1 MRRLSILG
9 LLLLGLLGLAM
20 PAAFAGGWAITSLD
34 ELPGEFRAGEPY
46 QLGYTILQHG
56 KTPVDGLETHI
67 TVRNSDTG
75 ETVTFAGQPDGK
87 PGHYV
92 AEVTFPAGGGWSW
105 SVAQGEF
112 AVHELGELTV
122 AAAPEAVATAAT
134 GLSVWVLVLGAATA
148 LALGMFLAQ
157 MLSVLRRRSE
167 KLSLAD

>member
-9 LLLLGLLGLAM
+9 LLLVGVLGLAM

-56 KTPVDGLETHI
+56 KTPVDGVETHI
-67 TVRNSDTG
+67 TVRNTVTG
-75 ETVTFAGQPDGK
+75 ETLTFAGEPDGK

-105 SVAQGEF
+105 SVNQGAF
-112 AVHELGELTV
+112 AVHELGEVTV
-122 AAAPEAVATAAT
+122 AAASVAVATAAT
-134 GLSVWVLVLGAATA
+134 GPSVWALVLGAATA

-157 MLSVLRRRSE
+157 LMSVFRRRSE